1 MSIKANGSGV
11 DRSRMRTFSLVSLLV
26 TLAFIAFLWSRSAQ
40 DSGLG
45 SSSGAPDDAAK
56 VAAAFNLQQAGP
68 ALEAWRAEHGT
79 YAGVVLPPS
88 NGVTLVQ
95 ADSASYCMQAGTAP
109 NVQHLVGPSGNAPVD
124 GPC

>member
-1 MSIKANGSGV
+1 M
-11 DRSRMRTFSLVSLLV
+11 RSFSLVSLLV
-26 TLAFIAFLWSRSAQ
+26 TLAVVAFLWSRSAQ
-40 DSGLG
+40 NSGLA
-45 SSSGAPDDAAK
+45 SSSGAQNDAAR

-88 NGVTLVQ
+88 NGVTLVR
-95 ADSASYCMQAGTAP
+95 ADAGSYCIQAGAAP
-109 NVQHLVGPSGNAPVD
+109 DVQHLVGPSGNAPVD